1 MASCD
6 CGSVGVCAVRNILIN
21 AQRSHLAGH
30 INKHLANIEVLLE
43 HPVGIGEHQDIQE
56 AIECELEQ
64 VANYHDKLEMLT
76 KYFIQPQLVEKEDID
91 EAKRTN

>member
-1 MASCD
+1 M
-6 CGSVGVCAVRNILIN
+6 RNVLIN

-64 VANYHDKLEMLT
+64 VANYHDKLEMLV
-76 KYFIQPQLVEKEDID
+76 KYFMKTEEKEQED
-91 EAKRTN
+91 A